1 MSEDLISAVDRRRF
15 LTQVIPACSFACLYA
30 GALSGMPTT
39 EEEGVIQGDVHKFDV
54 EFDQKMTS
62 RRQVTEA
69 NRYLIKFIQTLQ
81 GEMDQEELIR
91 LLNINSAQIGREVG
105 VRHAKSVPDTSFESF
120 VSNFRPPNY
129 QNTLTLEI
137 VEDTPK
143 AFGLRV
149 TECVWATVYR
159 DAGLGGRIGHA
170 ALCNMDNTWPGAFN
184 EKFKMVR
191 DKTLMEGHD
200 HCNHRYLDTT

>member
-1 MSEDLISAVDRRRF
+1 MSENLISAVDRRRF
-15 LTQVIPACSFACLYA
+15 LTRVMPACSFACLYA
-30 GALSGMPTT
+30 GALSGTT
-39 EEEGVIQGDVHKFDV
+39 TDEGPDATQGQLHKFDV

-81 GEMDQEELIR
+81 GEMNEDELIR
-91 LLNINSAQIGREVG
+91 LLNLYSANFGREVG
-105 VRHAKSVPDTSFESF
+105 VRHAKSVPDTSFQSF
-120 VSNFRPPNY
+120 VGNFRPPNY

-143 AFGLRV
+143 AFELRV
-149 TECVWATVYR
+149 TECVWASVYR
-159 DAGLGGRIGHA
+159 DAGLGGRVGYA

-184 EKFKMVR
+184 ENFRMVR
-191 DKTLMEGHD
+191 DKTLMEGDD